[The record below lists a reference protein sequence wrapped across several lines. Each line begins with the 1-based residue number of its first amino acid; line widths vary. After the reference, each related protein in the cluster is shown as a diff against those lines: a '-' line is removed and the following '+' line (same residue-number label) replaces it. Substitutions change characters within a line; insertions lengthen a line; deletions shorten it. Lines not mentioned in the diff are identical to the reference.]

1 MKKILLFLFIATLT
15 VSCDDNSN
23 DVQWKI
29 VNLVVSQNDWVVN
42 TDADGLNKFYSYQFN
57 MPEIT
62 STIFNSG
69 SLSTYVVLDNAQQ
82 VLPYA
87 RYYEDIKGFR
97 WGRIVDCDYALNKK
111 NGQYEMNIYVT
122 NSDFA
127 DNDIPGTMN
136 FRVVLMW

>member
-1 MKKILLFLFIATLT
+1 MKKLLLFLFIATLT

-29 VNLVVSQNDWVVN
+29 INLVVSQNDWVVN

-57 MPEIT
+57 MPEI
-62 STIFNSG
+62 SSAIFNTG

-82 VLPYA
+82 VLPYV
-87 RYYEDIKGFR
+87 RHYENNAGDWWTR
-97 WGRIVDCDYALNKK
+97 TVDCDYAVNK
-111 NGQYEMNIYVT
+111 MNIYVT

-127 DNDIPGTMN
+127 DDLPETMN